1 FHSVHHSSEHM
12 DWLAGHREH
21 PFDSV
26 YTMTL
31 INLPP
36 MVLGFPLE
44 TIATF
49 LLLRGV
55 WAAYIHSNVRLP
67 IGPLKWFIG
76 APELH
81 HWHHYRDRDVGNYC
95 NLSPLMDI
103 LFGTYHCPDH
113 EPESFGIT
121 EPTPRTYWG
130 YMIQALLPRRL
141 LIGASYYWV
150 AAGER
155 LP

>member
-1 FHSVHHSSEHM
+1 
-12 DWLAGHREH
+12 
-21 PFDSV
+21 
-26 YTMTL
+26 MTL

-44 TIATF
+44 TIVSF

-67 IGPLKWFIG
+67 IGPLRWLLG
-76 APELH
+76 GPELH

-103 LFGTYHCPDH
+103 LFGTYCCPDH
-113 EPESFGIT
+113 EPEHFGIN
-121 EPTPRTYWG
+121 EPTPQTYLG
-130 YMIQALLPRRL
+130 YMIQAFLPRRPL
-141 LIGASYYWV
+141 DEAEAEAPAIPASTNQGHFVTEVTDRRAGAETAKV
-150 AAGER
+150 
-155 LP
+155 